1 MWLTTLWRMETI
13 VTIIL
18 AVTLQRTLANL
29 KALKSLKE
37 FDPNNI
43 SAHNFKMPI
52 DNETNYFLRQT
63 KENLIR
69 AFGLRH
75 NMVEIGSHIKQ
86 REPHKYMIHIA
97 KKYEQ
102 LYKTGQPLSA
112 NTVRGCVDLGK
123 STLPLRQRKLWENYF
138 YFLC

>member
-1 MWLTTLWRMETI
+1 MRLTLLWKLDLMLTL
-13 VTIIL
+13 IL
-18 AVTLQRTLANL
+18 AVTLQTVFATL
-29 KALKSLKE
+29 KALKGLKE
-37 FDPNNI
+37 VDPNDIN
-43 SAHNFKMPI
+43 SHTFKIPY
-52 DNETNYFLRQT
+52 DNETNYLLRQT

-75 NMVEIGSHIKQ
+75 NMVEIGSRIKK

-102 LYKTGQPLSA
+102 LYKMGRPLSA

-123 STLPLRQRKLWENYF
+123 F
-138 YFLC
+138 YFHQLYLSSYC